1 MATIEDIIVVAFPW
15 LSLSCSVTDRSVKQA
30 VLATQLVR
38 ATRPRSKPITHD
50 VLVQAADGILPP
62 NAFRGFGL
70 RSAPSARKG

>member
-1 MATIEDIIVVAFPW
+1 MEPTAAV

-30 VLATQLVR
+30 VLATRLAR
-38 ATRPRSKPITHD
+38 AARPRSIPIRRD
-50 VLVQAADGILPP
+50 ALVQAADGTLPP